1 MHVVHRRAA
10 GLDVHKMQV
19 TATLLACPPGSGEPR
34 ADTREFAA
42 TAPGLTQLVDWL
54 ESRGAEAAVLES
66 TGVYWLA
73 PCEALESAGIPA
85 RLVNARHVKQL
96 RRHKTD
102 RKAGRIQDQPGP

>member
-10 GLDVHKMQV
+10 GLNVHKMQV
-19 TATLLACPPGSGEPR
+19 TATLLACPPR

-54 ESRGAEAAVLES
+54 ESRGAEDAVLES

-96 RRHKTD
+96 RGHKTD